1 MPDTPADNRLLVK
14 RTLITVGA
22 MVGACVVAV
31 GALTLVAVGFVE
43 HTIGAPSS
51 ESAGA
56 PVAAATAAGTP
67 VKPLTNG
74 RVAPAGAATRTSGA
88 PKNPR

>member
-31 GALTLVAVGFVE
+31 GTLTLVAVAFVE
-43 HTIGAPSS
+43 HSIGAPSS
-51 ESAGA
+51 DSTGT
-56 PVAAATAAGTP
+56 PVAAASAVGTP
-67 VKPLTNG
+67 TKLRANG
-74 RVAPAGAATRTSGA
+74 RVAPAAAATRTPGA